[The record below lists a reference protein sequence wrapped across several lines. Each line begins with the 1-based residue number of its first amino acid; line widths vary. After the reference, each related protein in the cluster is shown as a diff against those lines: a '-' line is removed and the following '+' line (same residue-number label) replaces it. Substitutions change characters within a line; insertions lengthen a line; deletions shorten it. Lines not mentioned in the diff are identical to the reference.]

1 MHVNGEPVDMK
12 IRVSLIA
19 AAAIL
24 ALAPTALAQ
33 DGAPAPQ
40 VVETTAVEV
49 AAPAPAAITAPPL
62 AVELRRDGGSRTA
75 LTSMPRI
82 ALVGYNF
89 GAFVHSRVTAS
100 SGGSLIGPSMGA
112 RARMDFNLV
121 GVDRPLLERIATAAH
136 ADLVAQMQAAG
147 IEVVPA
153 TEVFAD
159 GQHARFLA
167 EGGAYEAEPPGTEN
181 DVLVVGPE
189 GVGAVTLNGMA
200 RTSIAGNAP
209 AAIAASTNAILLYP
223 NLAIDFVQTGGSGRR
238 ALGHRANVEGDPNI
252 GVNPI
257 SVVQVHY
264 SRGRFLDGWT
274 TLNMREGVWANE
286 EFATVSQTS
295 ESNNNAAVVVSA
307 ILGAGMQSARRS
319 GYDVVADPVAYE
331 ALALRAARGFNAA
344 IVQQV
349 LAARGG

>member
-1 MHVNGEPVDMK
+1 M
-12 IRVSLIA
+12 RSRLSLLVA
-19 AAAIL
+19 ATLL
-24 ALAPTALAQ
+24 ALSPTALAQ
-33 DGAPAPQ
+33 DGAPPPQ
-40 VVETTAVEV
+40 AESSDEAGVAEAAADEPTA
-49 AAPAPAAITAPPL
+49 APAAIAAAPLP
-62 AVELRRDGGSRTA
+62 VELRRDGGQRTA
-75 LTSMPRI
+75 LTGLPRI

-89 GAFVHSRVTAS
+89 GAFVHSRVSAS
-100 SGGSLIGPSMGA
+100 SGGSLFGGGMGA

-121 GVDRPLLERIATAAH
+121 GVDRATLERIATSAH

-153 TEVFAD
+153 TEVFAN

-167 EGGAYEAEPPGTEN
+167 DGGAYEAEPPGTEN
-181 DVLVVGPE
+181 DLVVVGPE

-209 AAIAASTNAILLYP
+209 VAIAQSTNAILLYP
-223 NLAIDFVQTGGSGRR
+223 NLALDFVQTGGSGRR
-238 ALGHRANVEGDPNI
+238 ALGNRANVEGEPNV

-274 TLNMREGVWANE
+274 TLNMREGVWADE
-286 EFATVSQTS
+286 EFASVAQTS
-295 ESNNNAAVVVSA
+295 ENNNNASVVISA
-307 ILGAGMQSARRS
+307 ILGAGMQSSRRS

-344 IVQQV
+344 IVRQV
-349 LAARGG
+349 LAARAD